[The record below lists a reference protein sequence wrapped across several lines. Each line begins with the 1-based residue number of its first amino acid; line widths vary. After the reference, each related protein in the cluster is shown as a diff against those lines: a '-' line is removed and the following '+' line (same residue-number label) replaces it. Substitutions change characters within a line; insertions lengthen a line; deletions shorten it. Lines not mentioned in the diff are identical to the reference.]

1 MGSLRFLNISELS
14 NLIKKKEISPTEILK
29 NTIEDIDK
37 LESKINSF
45 AFKDI
50 EGAKK
55 LALESEK
62 RMLSNSLLSEI
73 DGIPTSI
80 KDLIAQKH
88 LPLRFGS
95 LMGLISFLL
104 IKLIRFY
111 KNKKTVQF
119 KIKEKT
125 F

>member
-95 LMGLISFLL
+95 LVGLISFLF

-111 KNKKTVQF
+111 KNKKNVQF

>member
-1 MGSLRFLNISELS
+1 MGSLSFLNIGELS
-14 NLIKKKEISPTEILK
+14 SLIKKKEISPTEILK

-45 AFKDI
+45 AFKDL

-80 KDLIAQKH
+80 KDLIAQKN

-95 LMGLISFLL
+95 
-104 IKLIRFY
+104 KTTPD
-111 KNKKTVQF
+111 KNCEVDAPSV
-119 KIKEKT
+119 
-125 F
+125 